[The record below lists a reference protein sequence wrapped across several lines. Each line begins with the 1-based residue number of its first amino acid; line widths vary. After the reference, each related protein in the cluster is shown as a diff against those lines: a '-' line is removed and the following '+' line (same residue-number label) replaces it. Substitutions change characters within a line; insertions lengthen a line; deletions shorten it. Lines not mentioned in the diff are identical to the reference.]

1 MASVNKKSLNETEL
15 CSQLIRPAIVAA
27 GWRGQDVQIREQ
39 YYCTDGRMLID
50 GRKPKRGK
58 RNFVDYLLIY
68 KTIPLAVV
76 EAKDNHHSVGDGM
89 QQGLRYG
96 EILDVPFV
104 YSTNGDAFMAH
115 DRTGMSQPVEHE
127 IPLEAF
133 PSPEQLWQRYL
144 IANNLTVEATAVI
157 TQPYYTERDGKTPRY
172 YQEVAINRV
181 VTAVAQGQQRILL
194 VMATGT
200 GKTFTAFQIIW
211 RLWRAKKAKRIL
223 FLADRNILVDQT
235 KTGDFKHFGDT
246 MTKIQKRQI
255 DKSYE
260 IYLSLYQA
268 VTGNEEDKNIYKQ
281 FSPDFFDL
289 VIIDECHRGSAAEDS
304 AWREVLDY
312 FETAVHIGLT
322 ATPKETETVSNIDYF
337 GEPLYTYSLK
347 QGIDDGFLAPYKVL
361 RINVDKDIDGWI
373 PAAGQ
378 TDKYGNVIEAREY
391 NMRDWDRT
399 IVIEQR
405 HQLVAQRIAEFLA
418 QTDPYAKTIV
428 FCVDI
433 AHAENMRR
441 ALVNAIGGE
450 AITNRK
456 FVMRIT
462 GDNKD
467 GKNELDNFIDP
478 EELFPVIATTSK
490 LMTTGVDS
498 QTCKLIVLDSII
510 NSMTEFK
517 QIIGRGT
524 RLRPDLGKTHF
535 TIMDFRN
542 ATRLFRDPEFD
553 GDPIQDEEFD
563 GTKPLDLPEP
573 APDPNDKDEGETKER
588 IKYVVNDVPVQI
600 VAERVQYVDQYGDL
614 VTKSFIQF
622 SKENLQKVFPNLDAF
637 LQKWG
642 KTVHKEEIRLE
653 LMQRGVMLDE
663 LEAELGEEYDS
674 FDLICH
680 IAFDRLP
687 LTRQERARIVKKE
700 DVYTR
705 YSDVARQVLDGLLA
719 KYADEGVGV
728 LEEAAMP
735 KMMAKMLRVRPFSQY
750 GSPKQI
756 VDAFGGRDAYIQSI
770 KQLTQQ
776 IYTTT

>member
-1 MASVNKKSLNETEL
+1 MNKKSLNEAEL
-15 CSQLIRPAIVAA
+15 CSQVIRPAIIAA
-27 GWRGQDVQIREQ
+27 GWQGQNVQIREQ

-50 GRKPKRGK
+50 GQKPKRGK

-68 KTIPLAVV
+68 KNVPLAVV
-76 EAKDNHHSVGDGM
+76 EAKDNHHSVGDGL

-96 EILDVPFV
+96 ELLDVPFV
-104 YSTNGDAFMAH
+104 YSSNGDAFLTH
-115 DRTGMSQPVEHE
+115 DRTGLSQPVEQE
-127 IPLEAF
+127 IPLGAF

-144 IANNLTVEATAVI
+144 IAKNLTADETAVI
-157 TQPYYTERDGKTPRY
+157 TQPYYTERDGKKPRY

-181 VTAVAQGQQRILL
+181 VTAVAQGQQRVLL

-235 KTGDFKHFGDT
+235 KTGDFKHFGDI
-246 MTKIQKRQI
+246 MTKIEKRQI

-268 VTGNEEDKNIYKQ
+268 VTGSEEEKNIYKQ

-289 VIIDECHRGSAAEDS
+289 VIIDECHRGSAAADS
-304 AWREVLDY
+304 AWREVLEY
-312 FETAVHIGLT
+312 FATAVHIGLT
-322 ATPKETETVSNIDYF
+322 ATPKETDTVSNIDYF
-337 GEPLYTYSLK
+337 GEPIYTYSLR

-373 PAAGQ
+373 PAIGQ
-378 TDKYGNVIEAREY
+378 TDKYGNEIEAREY

-399 IVIEQR
+399 VVIEQR
-405 HQLVAQRIAEFLA
+405 HQLVAQRIAEYLA

-433 AHAENMRR
+433 EHAENMRR

-450 AITNRK
+450 AISNRR

-462 GDNKD
+462 GDNPD
-467 GKNELDNFIDP
+467 GKSELDNFINP
-478 EELFPVIATTSK
+478 EEPFPVIATTSK

-498 QTCKLIVLDSII
+498 QTCQLIVLDSII

-535 TIMDFRN
+535 TIIDFRN
-542 ATRLFRDPEFD
+542 ATRLFRDSKFD
-553 GDPIQDEEFD
+553 GDPIQDVEFD
-563 GTKPLDLPEP
+563 GTMPLALPEP
-573 APDPNDKDEGETKER
+573 KPESEGKDTEKQR
-588 IKYVVNDVPVQI
+588 PIKYVVDDVPVEI
-600 VAERVQYVDQYGDL
+600 LAERVEYVDQYGQL
-614 VTKSFIQF
+614 VTKSFAQF
-622 SKENLQKVFPNLDAF
+622 SQENLQKVYPTLDTF

-642 KTVHKEEIRLE
+642 QTVHKQAVLNELLEHGVLLEELKE
-653 LMQRGVMLDE
+653 QVG
-663 LEAELGEEYDS
+663 AEYDP

-680 IAFDRLP
+680 VAYDRPP
-687 LTRQERARIVKKE
+687 LTRQERARKVKKE

-705 YSDVARQVLDGLLA
+705 FSDVARQVLDGLLQ

-728 LEEAAMP
+728 LEDAARP
-735 KMMAKMLRVRPFSQY
+735 KMMAKMLRVRPFSHY

-756 VDAFGGRDAYIQSI
+756 VDAFGGRDAYLTAVT
-770 KQLTQQ
+770 QLSQQ
-776 IYTTT
+776 IYRVS